1 MNYYNEIKEQYD
13 RVKDYSKDRHKVRV
27 YYEIGRL
34 LNEAGKEYEKNIM
47 NELFME
53 WKNFLKYLVMKNW
66 THWVQNWVGAI
77 IDNY

>member
-77 IDNY
+77 IENY